1 MRRWLLRVA
10 FLSLAGYPAAV
21 VTTDYFAVSALVD
34 DIGQDAAL
42 DVYMARLADH
52 RRATESVQSSLVR
65 AAWLR
70 RIGLEERVVRVR
82 FEGSVLRIGLTWSCW
97 VVRIGDRPLLAVPLS
112 VERVFPFP

>member
-97 VVRIGDRPLLAVPLS
+97 AVPLS